1 MKTKRKN
8 FRKCFFFL
16 MFEKFEK
23 KSTTKIK
30 NKENKEN
37 DFFFIHV
44 WKL

>member
-16 MFEKFEK
+16 MFEK

-37 DFFFIHV
+37 DFFFIHG

>member
-16 MFEKFEK
+16 MFEKVEE
-23 KSTTKIK
+23 KSTAKIK
-30 NKENKEN
+30 NKEN